1 MDADSD
7 LQTQLYFSLDS
18 ETASHFSWCHCHST
32 DSATA
37 RRCGNSAWC
46 VGSYVVEGLLS
57 LLCAWF
63 MPAAPINSSSLCVHR
78 SIPCSMF
85 GKQDGGASS
94 FCTYPCEKQV
104 SPGAVSCEDC
114 GFCSATGSLEHSTS
128 PWFGS
133 QLYITLP
140 RQQRGIAV
148 AVSPEQRPWSY
159 RYNDKSRLPS
169 QYLHWQQ
176 LMCNTEI
183 HSPAITGKKKVNKT
197 QPFPLKL
204 SLTLLPFLQSWTRIA
219 LLFLQSDPPGTVLS
233 VRRLCWTEGLYFS
246 LVINLKTFT

>member
-1 MDADSD
+1 MWWKGSC
-7 LQTQLYFSLDS
+7 LYFVPGSCLLLLL
-18 ETASHFSWCHCHST
+18 TLPHYA
-32 DSATA
+32 
-37 RRCGNSAWC
+37 C
-46 VGSYVVEGLLS
+46 VGLFLA
-57 LLCAWF
+57 LCLGNR
-63 MPAAPINSSSLCVHR
+63 MEV
-78 SIPCSMF
+78 
-85 GKQDGGASS
+85 QVASVPY
-94 FCTYPCEKQV
+94 TCEKQV
-104 SPGAVSCEDC
+104 SPRAVSCEDC
-114 GFCSATGSLEHSTS
+114 DFCSATGSLEHSTS

-133 QLYITLP
+133 QLYIQLP

-183 HSPAITGKKKVNKT
+183 HSPAITGKKKVNKIH
-197 QPFPLKL
+197 PFPLKL
-204 SLTLLPFLQSWTRIA
+204 SLTLLPFLRSWTRIA

-233 VRRLCWTEGLYFS
+233 VRRLCWTESLYFS